1 MVDWAT
7 ILLATIL
14 AAFTP
19 GADKATR
26 FNFCP
31 VALQLVFLV
40 LTNLGTLLLSTRL
53 LLDFFD
59 HQHPLLP
66 TASLLLSSVLANFL
80 LTSIPSA
87 FSRLSTQ
94 FRPQRQTHTYKMG
107 ESRQELIQWLNQL
120 LSLNITKVEQCGTGA
135 ALCQVFDSIFMDIP
149 MSRVK
154 FNVNSEYAYIQNF
167 KVLQNCFHKHQVDK
181 PIPVEALVK
190 CKMQDNLEFLQW
202 TKKFWDL
209 NFPDQEYDAV
219 SRRKGAPV
227 PSGGGPA
234 PRAAS
239 GTGASAA
246 RRGGTTPLGGA
257 RVPKAAGPG
266 TAALQQE
273 NATLK
278 ETVVGLERERDFYF
292 SKLRDIELL
301 VQQAVEEDPELE
313 KQEDGL
319 VKQIQTILYS
329 TEEGFEIPAEGEAVD
344 DQETF

>member
-1 MVDWAT
+1 
-7 ILLATIL
+7 
-14 AAFTP
+14 
-19 GADKATR
+19 
-26 FNFCP
+26 
-31 VALQLVFLV
+31 
-40 LTNLGTLLLSTRL
+40 
-53 LLDFFD
+53 
-59 HQHPLLP
+59 
-66 TASLLLSSVLANFL
+66 
-80 LTSIPSA
+80 
-87 FSRLSTQ
+87 
-94 FRPQRQTHTYKMG
+94 MG

-135 ALCQVFDSIFMDIP
+135 ALCQVFDSIFMDVP

-167 KVLQNCFHKHQVDK
+167 KVLQNTFTKHQVNK
-181 PIPVEALVK
+181 PIPVESLVK

-202 TKKFWDL
+202 TKRFWDL
-209 NFPDQEYDAV
+209 NFPDHEYDAV
-219 SRRKGAPV
+219 ARRKGAPL
-227 PSGGGPA
+227 PSGGA

-239 GTGASAA
+239 GTGPAA

-301 VQQAVEEDPELE
+301 VQQAVEEDPEIE
-313 KQEDGL
+313 KAEDGL

-344 DQETF
+344 DHETF